1 MSMEMERDSHSDFQR
16 AVEVKELHEES
27 LLAKENVVGVGV
39 GIRKREGVYT
49 GEVAVIVMV
58 RRKLPRIEIPE
69 DDLLPEEIDGIPIDV
84 QEVGAID
91 AH

>member
-1 MSMEMERDSHSDFQR
+1 
-16 AVEVKELHEES
+16 VEVKELYEKS

-58 RRKLPRIEIPE
+58 RRKLPRIEVLE
-69 DDLLPEEIDGIPIDV
+69 EDLLPEEIDGIPIDV